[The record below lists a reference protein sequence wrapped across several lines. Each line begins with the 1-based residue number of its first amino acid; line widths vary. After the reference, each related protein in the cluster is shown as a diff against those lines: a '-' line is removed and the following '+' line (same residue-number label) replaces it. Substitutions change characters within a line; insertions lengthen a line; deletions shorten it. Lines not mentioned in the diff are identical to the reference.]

1 MNIKDYIAN
10 YKNHPILFVGTGISK
25 RYLENS
31 FTWDGLLKKIAFELN
46 GDNEY
51 YLDLKY
57 KCRNGDGEYDYSQ
70 IALHLENDF
79 NKSLEEDRHGNFKI
93 INDRFYEYMEK
104 DIHISRF
111 KLYIAELLDDTS
123 LKKEKKKELE
133 EFRKIRKNISS
144 IITTNYDTFIEN
156 TFEFIPLI
164 GNNILLS
171 NPYGSA
177 YKIHGCISQPNEIV
191 ITEGDYSSFDKKYDL
206 IRAQLLSLFI
216 HNPIIFLGYSIED
229 KNIKKILKT
238 IFSYVNPSSDIAAKI
253 RNNFLLVEYE
263 PDSEDTNISDYDI
276 KLENF
281 PLIRINKLKTDNFIE
296 IYKAISDLHLPI
308 SAMDIRKVQNIV
320 KEIREGGDIKVH
332 ITEDLDK
339 LSNSDKVLAIGSTK
353 TISYDYQTATEMM
366 NNYFDIID
374 DENKQLLTL
383 IDKQRIQSQQYFP
396 IFAFSLINPSI
407 EAIAKLKAQQISN
420 LNKAIETIRKSS
432 TRIVQTIDSNTT
444 ISDIFSNDDLTRT
457 NKSPAILF
465 AVMNSYITLN
475 DLELFL
481 KSCTD
486 KSNSDYRKLLCA
498 YDLRKYSDIPNTE
511 A

>member
-57 KCRNGDGEYDYSQ
+57 KYRNGDSEYDYSQ

-79 NKSLEEDRHGNFKI
+79 NESLEENRHGKFKI
-93 INDRFYEYMEK
+93 INNRFYEYMEN

-111 KLYIAELLDDTS
+111 KLYIAELLSDTS
-123 LKKEKKKELE
+123 LKEEKKKELE

-144 IITTNYDTFIEN
+144 IITTNYDLFIEN
-156 TFEFIPLI
+156 TFEFMPLI

-177 YKIHGCISQPNEIV
+177 YKIHGCVSYPNEII
-191 ITEGDYSSFDKKYDL
+191 ITEDDYRDFDKKYEL

-238 IFSYVNPSSDIAAKI
+238 IFSYVNPSSDIATKI

-263 PDSEDTNISDYDI
+263 EGSEDTNISDYDI

-281 PLIRINKLKTDNFIE
+281 PLIRINKLKTDNFTE
-296 IYKAISDLHLPI
+296 IYKAISDLHLSI

-339 LSNSDKVLAIGSTK
+339 LSNSDKVLAIGSAK
-353 TISYDYQTATEMM
+353 TITYDYQTSSEMM

-374 DENKQLLTL
+374 DENKQLLVL
-383 IDKQRIQSQQYFP
+383 IDKQKIQSQQYFP
-396 IFAFSLINPSI
+396 IFAFSLINPDINSSD
-407 EAIAKLKAQQISN
+407 KLKAQQTSN
-420 LNKAIETIRKSS
+420 LTKAIETITKNN
-432 TRIVQTIDSNTT
+432 TKIVLAITSNTT
-444 ISDIFSNDDLTRT
+444 ISDILINDDVTRT
-457 NKSPAILF
+457 NKLPAILF
-465 AVMNSYITLN
+465 AVMKNYITLD
-475 DLELFL
+475 DLEQFL
-481 KSCTD
+481 KSHKD

-498 YDLRKYSDIPNTE
+498 YDLKKYGE
-511 A
+511 Q